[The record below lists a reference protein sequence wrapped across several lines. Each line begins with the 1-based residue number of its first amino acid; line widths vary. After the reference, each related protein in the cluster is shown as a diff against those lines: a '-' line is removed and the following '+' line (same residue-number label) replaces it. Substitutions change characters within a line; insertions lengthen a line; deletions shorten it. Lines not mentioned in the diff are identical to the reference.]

1 MAIYHLSVKVI
12 SRAHGS
18 SALASAA
25 YRCGGRL
32 HDERLGRDHDFTNKD
47 DVVHSQVMLPE
58 GANEAWSDRERLW
71 NDVEAFEKRKD
82 AQLCREVE
90 FAIPRELDQAEGI
103 RLAQDFCEQEFVA
116 RGMVADLNIHWDE
129 GPDGEYNPH
138 AHVMLTMREVKD
150 DGFGAKVRDWNATS
164 MVEHWREAWA
174 LHVNERMA
182 ELDLDIQIDHRSFK
196 TLGIELEPQHKIGAV
211 SYDIDRESERYDD
224 HRRIASENGA
234 RLIANPEIA
243 IDAITREQSTF
254 TIRDLGRFID
264 RHSYGKEQFD
274 EIWHKVL
281 ASPELVE
288 LGEDDRGW
296 DRYTSRE
303 MVETERRLYRASD
316 ALSHHSGHGV
326 SDESRSSALD
336 RAADRG
342 IELSAEQVSAVE
354 HLTQADDL
362 GVIIGYAGAGKS
374 TLLGVAREAW
384 EESGYRV
391 QGLALSGIAAE
402 NLEQGSGIESR
413 TIASLEHSLSQ
424 GRDVLTSQDIL
435 VIDEAGM
442 VGVRQMERLLSQAA
456 EVQAKVVLVGDPQQ
470 LQAIEAGAAFRAI
483 AERTAHIEVTE
494 VRRQQEGWQRDATKD
509 LAIGRVDQA
518 LQSYRDHDAI
528 QAAPTRA
535 QAREDLIDRWD
546 KDRLQSPD
554 SSRIILVHTND
565 ERHALNDEA
574 RQCLKRAGELG
585 EDVSLDLEVGRRD
598 FAVGERVMILK
609 NDRGL
614 EIKNGMLGELT
625 EVSQTRLSIHLDN
638 GRDVSFDLKDFAHV
652 DYGYAATIHK
662 AQGVTVDNAHVLAT
676 PGLDRHS
683 AYVALSRHR
692 ESVHL
697 HYGRDDFAEDQN
709 LTKTLS
715 RDRAKDMVS
724 DYAKALN
731 QTLHSQPPESEIQPA
746 GSLTPESDIKLPES
760 LAQEQA
766 AIFAG
771 RRGIDHPK
779 DIHDPGDDLDVENE
793 LEGEIELPASDGR
806 GSWAVHASTNLR
818 DNLRDDLRDARRDT
832 QHDTSRDAER
842 LVPRDNQ
849 RDNLHDMPRDARS
862 DIARQIETAG
872 PPSASQKDQGPHRG
886 IFAGFTPSLEASVDT
901 ARAADTRE
909 PGHASQDQG
918 LPSRQ
923 RDAAAP
929 TNPADDRRARVVAA
943 IEKHARAVEDINE
956 MKDAKLPVLPDQQ
969 AELQSA
975 RKTLDGFNPHYASDL
990 ENAYRGARA
999 MTQETAAG
1007 NPRRAIQVLQVEAE
1021 IRANPQLRADRFVQQ
1036 WQRLSVRR
1044 QELLAKGDYSGRDKL
1059 TDSMGE
1065 MARGLERDPQVESI
1079 LENRKRELGIS
1090 MGSSSGISMSLLD
1103 EIGRGRQRGLSIG
1116 F

>member
-1 MAIYHLSVKVI
+1 MAIYHLCVKVI

-47 DVVHSQVMLPE
+47 GVVHSQVMLPE
-58 GANEAWSDRERLW
+58 GANEAWTDRERLW

-116 RGMVADLNIHWDE
+116 RGMVADLNVHWDE

-224 HRRIASENGA
+224 HRRIASENGV
-234 RLIANPEIA
+234 RLIATPEIA

-303 MVETERRLYRASD
+303 MVETERRLYRASNQ
-316 ALSHHSGHGV
+316 LSHGSGHGV
-326 SDESRSSALD
+326 SDEVRGSALD
-336 RAADRG
+336 QATARG
-342 IELSAEQVSAVE
+342 IELSAEQVSAIE
-354 HLTQADDL
+354 HLTQADDI
-362 GVIIGYAGAGKS
+362 VVVIGYAGAGKS

-391 QGLALSGIAAE
+391 RGLALSGIAAE

-442 VGVRQMERLLSQAA
+442 VGVRQMERLLSQAF
-456 EVQAKVVLVGDPQQ
+456 ELQAKVVLVGDSQQ

-483 AERTAHIEVTE
+483 AERTPHIEVTE

-509 LAIGRVDQA
+509 LATGRVDQA

-528 QAAPTRA
+528 QAATTRA
-535 QAREDLIDRWD
+535 QARGQLIDRWD

-574 RQCLKRAGELG
+574 RLRLKSAGELG
-585 EDVSLDLEVGRRD
+585 DDISLDLEVGRRD

-614 EIKNGMLGELT
+614 EVKNGMLGELT

-662 AQGVTVDNAHVLAT
+662 AQGVTVDNTHVLAT

-692 ESVHL
+692 KSVHL
-697 HYGRDDFAEDQN
+697 HYGRDDFAEDEN

-724 DYAKALN
+724 DYAKAQD
-731 QTLHSQPPESEIQPA
+731 QTPSGQMPESEIQPA
-746 GSLTPESDIKLPES
+746 GSLTPESDIKLPDS

-766 AIFAG
+766 AIFAV

-779 DIHDPGDDLDVENE
+779 ELNDDGPDLDVENE
-793 LEGEIELPASDGR
+793 LEAPDFGGR
-806 GSWAVHASTNLR
+806 GSRSAPTSANLPG
-818 DNLRDDLRDARRDT
+818 N
-832 QHDTSRDAER
+832 ER
-842 LVPRDNQ
+842 GEQ
-849 RDNLHDMPRDARS
+849 
-862 DIARQIETAG
+862 
-872 PPSASQKDQGPHRG
+872 RG
-886 IFAGFTPSLEASVDT
+886 IFAGFKPSIAAREAAERTHDGVEA
-901 ARAADTRE
+901 ARA
-909 PGHASQDQG
+909 SQE
-918 LPSRQ
+918 PSRQ
-923 RDAAAP
+923 SSQRDVAAP
-929 TNPADDRRARVVAA
+929 ARPGDDRRSRVYAA
-943 IEKHARAVEDINE
+943 IQKHARIVEDINE
-956 MKDAKLPVLPDQQ
+956 MRDANLPVLPDQKE
-969 AELQSA
+969 ELQSA
-975 RKTLDGFNPHYASDL
+975 RKTLSSFNPHYASDL
-990 ENAYRGARA
+990 EDAYHGSRSL
-999 MTQETAAG
+999 TQETAAG
-1007 NPRRAIQVLQVEAE
+1007 NPRRAIQVIQVEAE
-1021 IRANPQLRADRFVQQ
+1021 IRVNPQLRADRFVQQ
-1036 WQRLSVRR
+1036 WRRLSVRR
-1044 QELLAKGDYSGRDKL
+1044 QELYAKGDYSGRDKL
-1059 TDSMGE
+1059 TDSMDG

-1090 MGSSSGISMSLLD
+1090 VGSSSGISMSLLD
-1103 EIGRGRQRGLSIG
+1103 EIGRGRQRGLSI
-1116 F
+1116 

>member
-1 MAIYHLSVKVI
+1 
-12 SRAHGS
+12 
-18 SALASAA
+18 
-25 YRCGGRL
+25 
-32 HDERLGRDHDFTNKD
+32 
-47 DVVHSQVMLPE
+47 VMLPE

-116 RGMVADLNIHWDE
+116 RGMVADLNVHWDE

-138 AHVMLTMREVKD
+138 SHVMLTMREVKD

-316 ALSHHSGHGV
+316 ELSLRAVHSV
-326 SDESRSSALD
+326 SGEVRGSALD

-342 IELSAEQVSAVE
+342 IELSAEQFSAVA

-362 GVIIGYAGAGKS
+362 GVVIGYAGAGKS

-391 QGLALSGIAAE
+391 RGLALSGIAAE

-483 AERTAHIEVTE
+483 AERTPHIEVTE

-509 LAIGRVDQA
+509 LATGRVDQA

-528 QAAPTRA
+528 QAATTRA
-535 QAREDLIDRWD
+535 QARGELIDRWD

-554 SSRIILVHTND
+554 SNRIILVHTND

-585 EDVSLDLEVGRRD
+585 DDISLDLEVGKRD

-614 EIKNGMLGELT
+614 EVKNGMLGELT

-638 GRDVSFDLKDFAHV
+638 GRDISFDLKDFAHV

-662 AQGVTVDNAHVLAT
+662 AQGVTVDNTHVLAT

-692 ESVHL
+692 ECVHL

-724 DYAKALN
+724 DYARAQDQNLPD
-731 QTLHSQPPESEIQPA
+731 QPPESGIQPA
-746 GSLTPESDIKLPES
+746 GALTPESDIKLPDS

-766 AIFAG
+766 AIFAF

-779 DIHDPGDDLDVENE
+779 EVNDDGPDLDVENE
-793 LEGEIELPASDGR
+793 RGE
-806 GSWAVHASTNLR
+806 
-818 DNLRDDLRDARRDT
+818 
-832 QHDTSRDAER
+832 Q
-842 LVPRDNQ
+842 
-849 RDNLHDMPRDARS
+849 
-862 DIARQIETAG
+862 
-872 PPSASQKDQGPHRG
+872 RG
-886 IFAGFTPSLEASVDT
+886 IFAGFKPSMAAREGAERTHDGLKA
-901 ARAADTRE
+901 ARA
-909 PGHASQDQG
+909 SQE
-918 LPSRQ
+918 PSRQ
-923 RDAAAP
+923 SSQRDVALQVR
-929 TNPADDRRARVVAA
+929 PADDRRSRVYAA
-943 IEKHARAVEDINE
+943 IQKHARIVEDINE
-956 MKDAKLPVLPDQQ
+956 MRDANLPVLPDQKE
-969 AELQSA
+969 ELQSA
-975 RKTLDGFNPHYASDL
+975 RKALNSFNPHYASDL
-990 ENAYRGARA
+990 EEAYRGSRSL
-999 MTQETAAG
+999 TQENAAG
-1007 NPRRAIQVLQVEAE
+1007 NPRRAIQVLLVEAE
-1021 IRANPQLRADRFVQQ
+1021 IRINPQLRADRFVQQ

-1044 QELLAKGDYSGRDKL
+1044 QELYAKGDYSGRDKV
-1059 TDSMGE
+1059 TDTMDG

-1090 MGSSSGISMSLLD
+1090 VGSSSGISMSLLD

>member
-1 MAIYHLSVKVI
+1 VPTSLFVSICKIVMAIYHLSVKVI

-32 HDERLGRDHDFTNKD
+32 HDDRLGRDHDFTNKD
-47 DVVHSQVMLPE
+47 GVVHSQVMLPE

-71 NDVEAFEKRKD
+71 NDVETFEKRKD

-103 RLAQDFCEQEFVA
+103 RLAQDFCEQEFVS

-129 GPDGEYNPH
+129 GPDGDYNPH

-150 DGFGAKVRDWNATS
+150 EGFGAKVRDWNATS

-224 HRRIASENGA
+224 HRRIASENGV

-316 ALSHHSGHGV
+316 ELSLRAGHSV
-326 SDESRSSALD
+326 SDEVRGSALE
-336 RAADRG
+336 RAAGRG

-354 HLTQADDL
+354 HLTQAEDL
-362 GVIIGYAGAGKS
+362 GVVIGYAGAGKS
-374 TLLGVAREAW
+374 TLLSVAREAW

-391 QGLALSGIAAE
+391 RGLALSGIAAE

-424 GRDVLTSQDIL
+424 GRHVLTSQDIL

-456 EVQAKVVLVGDPQQ
+456 EVQAKVVLIGDPQQ

-483 AERTAHIEVTE
+483 AERTPHIEVTE
-494 VRRQQEGWQRDATKD
+494 VRRQLEGWQRDATKD
-509 LAIGRVDQA
+509 LATSRVDQA

-528 QAAPTRA
+528 QAATTRA
-535 QAREDLIDRWD
+535 QARGELIDRWD
-546 KDRLQSPD
+546 KDRLLSPD

-574 RQCLKRAGELG
+574 RLRLKRAGELG
-585 EDVSLDLEVGRRD
+585 DDISLDLEVGRRD

-614 EIKNGMLGELT
+614 EVKNGMLGELT

-662 AQGVTVDNAHVLAT
+662 AQGVTVDNTHVLAT

-697 HYGRDDFAEDQN
+697 HYGQDDFAEDEN

-724 DYAKALN
+724 DYAKARD
-731 QTLHSQPPESEIQPA
+731 QTPSGQAPESELQPA
-746 GSLTPESDIKLPES
+746 ASLTPESDIKLPDS

-766 AIFAG
+766 AIFAV

-779 DIHDPGDDLDVENE
+779 ELNDLDDDLDVENE
-793 LEGEIELPASDGR
+793 PENEIEIPALGGYGSLVGR
-806 GSWAVHASTNLR
+806 ANTNLR
-818 DNLRDDLRDARRDT
+818 DNLRD
-832 QHDTSRDAER
+832 
-842 LVPRDNQ
+842 VPRDMQ
-849 RDNLHDMPRDARS
+849 S
-862 DIARQIETAG
+862 DIARQIETAD
-872 PPSASQKDQGPHRG
+872 PPSASQKGQAPQRG
-886 IFAGFTPSLEASVDT
+886 IFAGFTPSLEARGDT
-901 ARAADTRE
+901 AQTPEARE
-909 PGHASQDQG
+909 PGHASQDHDR
-918 LPSRQ
+918 PSRQ

-929 TNPADDRRARVVAA
+929 ANPADDRQARIIAA
-943 IEKHARAVEDINE
+943 IEKHARILEDINE
-956 MKDAKLPVLPDQQ
+956 MRDAKLPVLPDQKE
-969 AELQSA
+969 ELHSA
-975 RKTLDGFNPHYASDL
+975 RKTLGSFNRHYAFDL
-990 ENAYRGARA
+990 EEAYRGSRSL
-999 MTQETAAG
+999 TQETAAG

-1021 IRANPQLRADRFVQQ
+1021 IRVNPQLRADRFVQQ
-1036 WQRLSVRR
+1036 WQRLAVRR
-1044 QELLAKGDYSGRDKL
+1044 QELYAKGDYSGRDKL
-1059 TDSMGE
+1059 TDSMDG

-1090 MGSSSGISMSLLD
+1090 ISSSSGISMSLLD